1 MLKDVEIKQ
10 CGVFDVLW
18 EPPAFNSG
26 GGSIKGYLAEVAMDN
41 KTWHNCTTNSEGRS
55 CLFKGLFKK
64 TKYHVR
70 VQAFNTKGASDWS
83 YGFISAGLSGMLQ
96 THIQSL
102 ICIRAVINGED
113 LVNSRCIKRMKAEE
127 NPKRRHFFFLRA
139 SICLS
144 TCTFLCE
151 NK

>member
-1 MLKDVEIKQ
+1 
-10 CGVFDVLW
+10 
-18 EPPAFNSG
+18 
-26 GGSIKGYLAEVAMDN
+26 MDN

-55 CLFKGLFKK
+55 CLFKGLLKK

-113 LVNSRCIKRMKAEE
+113 LVNEG
-127 NPKRRHFFFLRA
+127 RRKPEATSLFLLARV
-139 SICLS
+139 SLPLHMHIS
-144 TCTFLCE
+144 FRE
-151 NK
+151 